1 MAPGQNKIDGMR
13 TRILYALALGLS
25 LLILSA
31 CGDKKEPVTEQ
42 SAQGS
47 SDSFTFFDLGKGSRF
62 SDGIRKELNRQLG
75 NDAIA
80 KRSLLDLEINY
91 YGFLKEHFPALQALN
106 IQLNPPTRARVDHN
120 ILKLM
125 YRYARKKNLPFDYVE
140 LIFSNYSQLPLV
152 FKINFKEDEAN
163 LVQTLKTKYGEP
175 QLIDWKNKNGQSMYW
190 QKNNDVF
197 VVSLVPDQ
205 FGNPEYQIR
214 IFFVENIRALL
225 EQEMIDKEEQKSQ
238 RAKSGKT
245 AF

>member
-1 MAPGQNKIDGMR
+1 M
-13 TRILYALALGLS
+13 LYS
-25 LLILSA
+25 
-31 CGDKKEPVTEQ
+31 CGEKKEPATDQ
-42 SAQGS
+42 KIQGPS
-47 SDSFTFFDLGKGSRF
+47 ESFTFFELGKDSHF
-62 SDGIRKELNRQLG
+62 TDSVRKDLNRQLG

-91 YGFLKEHFPALQALN
+91 YGFLQANFPVLQALN

-140 LIFSNYSQLPLV
+140 LIFSNYSQLPLL

-163 LVQTLKTKYGEP
+163 VVQTLKTKYGDP
-175 QLIDWKNKNGQSMYW
+175 RRIDWKDRNGQSMYW

-197 VVSLVPDQ
+197 IVSLVPDQ
-205 FGNPEYQIR
+205 FGKPEYQIR
-214 IFFVENIRALL
+214 IFFVENIQALL
-225 EQEMIDKEEQKSQ
+225 AKEKAEKEKQELQRTESGQK
-238 RAKSGKT
+238 

>member
-1 MAPGQNKIDGMR
+1 MAPEQNRIDR
-13 TRILYALALGLS
+13 IPKRILYALVLGLS
-25 LLILSA
+25 YLLIFA
-31 CGDKKEPVTEQ
+31 CSDKKESATDQ
-42 SAQGS
+42 SAQRPS
-47 SDSFTFFDLGKGSRF
+47 ESFTFFDLGKSSRF
-62 SDGIRKELNRQLG
+62 SESVRKNLNRQLG

-80 KRSLLDLEINY
+80 KQNPLDLEINY

-106 IQLNPPTRARVDHN
+106 VKLNPSSARRIEHN

-140 LIFSNYSQLPLV
+140 LNFSNYTQLPLL

-163 LVQTLKTKYGEP
+163 IIQTLKSKYGEP

-190 QKNNDVF
+190 QKNDDVLI
-197 VVSLVPDQ
+197 VSLVPDQ

-214 IFFVENIRALL
+214 IFFVENILALL
-225 EQEMIDKEEQKSQ
+225 EKEETEKEKKELR
-238 RAKSGKT
+238 RAKSGER